1 MANGGFATARNS
13 HDNDVILHSPKN
25 FAIGRSIYQKIQPE
39 FGQSRFLPLFL
50 SILSLFPFS
59 LWWSSYNLAHQL
71 FSQNRVAFRMITFLV
86 FLPFLLGF
94 VVIGVYGERKIA
106 GFIQNRLGPMEVGP
120 VGLFQTVA
128 DLLKMLQKEDIRPK
142 AADKA
147 LFLAAPI
154 VVFGATFAGF
164 STFPLNDSIE
174 GAGFSIGVFF
184 LLAIVSI
191 DVLGILMA
199 GWGSNNKY
207 SLYGAMRS
215 AAQIVSYEIPLGL
228 AVLAVT
234 MYHQTLDLQV
244 ISFDQGI
251 LSSGHQYFLGIKSL
265 EVTEVG
271 GFLAWNVFT
280 MPFMWVVFLIF
291 FISGLA
297 ESNRV
302 PFDLPESESELIG
315 GYHTEYSG
323 FRWGLFMLSEY
334 AMMLLVSFLT
344 AILFFGGWNTP
355 LPNVGSVALANWT
368 TGPVW
373 GVFWLFSKAI
383 FFIFLQIVVR
393 WTYPRLRVDQLMSLS
408 WKYLTPAAIVL
419 LFIVGIW
426 KLWIL

>member
-1 MANGGFATARNS
+1 M
-13 HDNDVILHSPKN
+13 
-25 FAIGRSIYQKIQPE
+25 
-39 FGQSRFLPLFL
+39 
-50 SILSLFPFS
+50 
-59 LWWSSYNLAHQL
+59 SSFNLAA
-71 FSQNRVAFRMITFLV
+71 NIFRKTDVLGLMITFLF

-94 VVIGVYGERKIA
+94 VVVGVYCDRKISA
-106 GFIQNRLGPMEVGP
+106 FVQNRLGPMEVGP
-120 VGLFQTVA
+120 KGLFQTVA

-147 LFLAAPI
+147 LFLFAPI
-154 VVFGATFAGF
+154 LIFASIFGGFAALPLTTDAFPPAF
-164 STFPLNDSIE
+164 SV
-174 GAGFSIGVFF
+174 GVFY

-228 AVLAVT
+228 SVLAVVMYAQT
-234 MYHQTLDLQV
+234 MDLQS
-244 ISFDQGI
+244 ITQQQGI
-251 LSSGHQYFLGIKSL
+251 LGEAPRYFLGISSL
-265 EVTEVG
+265 EVTSIG
-271 GFLAWNVFT
+271 GFLSWNVFT

-302 PFDLPESESELIG
+302 PFDLPEAESELIG

-323 FRWGLFMLSEY
+323 FRWGIFMLSEY
-334 AMMLLVSFLT
+334 AMMLLVSFLA

-355 LPNVGSVALANWT
+355 LPNVGVLKLADWT

-373 GVFWLFSKAI
+373 GAFWLVSKGT
-383 FFIFLQIVVR
+383 FFIFLQMMIR

-408 WKYLTPAAIVL
+408 WKYLTPAAILL
-419 LFIVGIW
+419 LFVVGIW
-426 KLWIL
+426 KLWML